1 MLNHHTTTAF
11 GAFVAVCSS
20 LLLTLL
26 GDTKGTDSLAML
38 DDRLLRDIGLA
49 RCTPPPSPRA
59 SGLPLT
65 TL

>member
-1 MLNHHTTTAF
+1 MVIHRTLTAL
-11 GAFVAVCSS
+11 GTFVAVCSS

-26 GDTKGTDSLAML
+26 GDTKDTDSIAAL

-49 RCTPPPSPRA
+49 RCTPQPPPRA
-59 SGLPLT
+59 GGLPLT